1 MTAKF
6 LCFDGSGREG
16 SMNKKLLD
24 HVVGEVKAAG
34 GTGTVIDLSKYN
46 LPLYNGDLEGDEGLP
61 EAAKQL
67 KELFKE
73 HDGFL
78 IASPEYNG
86 SFSALLKNVLD
97 WVSRPVAGEPSLNCF
112 KGKTV
117 GLMSTTP
124 GKIGGLR
131 GLYQL
136 NTVMFIMGTIVMP
149 EIVSVPFYKEA
160 FDENGKLKNEADQ
173 KAAANLAQ
181 RIVKVTEALK

>member
-6 LCFDGSGREG
+6 LAFDGSGREG
-16 SMNKKLLD
+16 SINKKLLD
-24 HVVGEVKAAG
+24 NVVSEVKEAG
-34 GTGTVIDLSKYN
+34 GTCTVIDLSKYN
-46 LPLYNGDLEGDEGLP
+46 LPLYNGDLESEEGLP
-61 EAAKQL
+61 VAAQQL

-86 SFSALLKNVLD
+86 SFSPLLKNVID
-97 WVSRPVAGEPSLNCF
+97 WVSRPVKGEPSLNCF

-117 GLMSTTP
+117 GIMSATP

-136 NTVMFIMGTIVMP
+136 NTLMFITGTIVMP
-149 EIVSVPFYKEA
+149 EIVSIPFANDA
-160 FDENGKLKNEADQ
+160 FEEDGKLKHEAD
-173 KAAANLAQ
+173 KNAAIRLAKQ
-181 RIVKVTEALK
+181 IVRVTEALK